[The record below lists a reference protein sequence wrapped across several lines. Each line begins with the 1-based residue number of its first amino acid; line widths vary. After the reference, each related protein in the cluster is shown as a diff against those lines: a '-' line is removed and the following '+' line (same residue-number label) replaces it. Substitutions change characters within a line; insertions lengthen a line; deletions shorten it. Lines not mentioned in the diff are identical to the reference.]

1 MSEPIFAQLSQY
13 FANRNFDRIPTDSS
27 AVAMYGTF
35 EANYLYLINL
45 IELGEGF
52 ELDFERYLEYKQ
64 LTMEQFSGN
73 DADKIILLNVIVSDK
88 TDLIYEAFNYTPDL
102 SESFIDV
109 IWLVDKVEEKLVI
122 PKKQMKNVLGIEK
135 DIRRLLSNKTMNY
148 YELTKRD
155 TSPIVTYIL
164 LATNILVWLFL
175 EWWGSSTDT
184 ATLLAAG
191 AMKFDLVVE
200 QGQFYRL
207 FNAMFLHIGITH
219 LFYNMFSLYIFGSRL
234 EKFLK
239 PLQTIVIYLGA
250 GLVGSVASMIS
261 AYVTGNYP
269 VSAGASGAVY
279 GLMGS
284 LLFISLIY
292 RRPIEGL
299 TTYVLWL
306 FFILGIVYSV
316 ITPNVDIFAHLGG
329 FVGGV
334 GLTAIVLTSNKKTN
348 QGD

>member
-1 MSEPIFAQLSQY
+1 MSEPLFERLSQY

-45 IELGEGF
+45 IELGDGF

-64 LTMEQFSGN
+64 LTMEQFAGN
-73 DADKIILLNVIVSDK
+73 GADKTILLNIIVSDK
-88 TDLIYEAFNYTPDL
+88 TALIYDAFNYTPDL

-109 IWLVDKVEEKLVI
+109 IWLVDKVDEKLVI
-122 PKKQMKNVLGIEK
+122 PKRQMKNVLRIEK
-135 DIRRLLSNKTMNY
+135 DIRRLLNNKSTNY
-148 YELTKRD
+148 YQLTKGD
-155 TSPIVTYIL
+155 NPPIVTYIL

-175 EWWGSSTDT
+175 EWSGSSTDT

-191 AMKFDLVVE
+191 AMKYDLVVE

-207 FNAMFLHIGITH
+207 FNAMFLHIGLAH

-234 EKFLK
+234 EKFLA
-239 PLQTIVIYLGA
+239 PLQTVFVYLGA
-250 GLVGSVASMIS
+250 GLIGSVASMMA
-261 AYVTGNYP
+261 AYVGGNYL

-316 ITPNVDIFAHLGG
+316 LTPNVDIFAHLGG

-334 GLTAIVLTSNKKTN
+334 GLTALVLTPNKKTDK
-348 QGD
+348 GD

>member
-1 MSEPIFAQLSQY
+1 MSEPIFEQLSQY
-13 FANRNFDRIPTDSS
+13 FANRNFDLIPTDSS
-27 AVAMYGTF
+27 AVSMYGTY

-45 IELGEGF
+45 IELGDGL

-64 LTMEQFSGN
+64 LTMEQFAGN
-73 DADKIILLNVIVSDK
+73 QADKTILLNIIVSDK
-88 TDLIYEAFNYTPDL
+88 TDLIYDAFNYTPDL

-109 IWLVDKVEEKLVI
+109 IWLVDKVDEKLVI
-122 PKKQMKNVLGIEK
+122 PKKQMKNVLHIEK
-135 DIRRLLSNKTMNY
+135 DIRRLLTNEKNSY
-148 YELTKRD
+148 YELEQRN
-155 TSPIVTYIL
+155 SMPVVTYIL
-164 LATNILVWLFL
+164 LATNVLVWLFL

-200 QGQFYRL
+200 QGQYYRL
-207 FNAMFLHIGITH
+207 FNAMFLHIGFTH

-234 EKFLK
+234 EKFMK
-239 PLQTIVIYLGA
+239 PLQAIIVYLGA
-250 GLVGSVASMIS
+250 GLVGSIASMAAAFIS
-261 AYVTGNYP
+261 GNYA

-279 GLMGS
+279 GLMGG
-284 LLFISLIY
+284 LLFISLIH

-316 ITPNVDIFAHLGG
+316 VTPNVDIFAHLGG

-334 GLTAIVLTSNKKTN
+334 GITAIVLISSKKS
-348 QGD
+348 D

>member
-1 MSEPIFAQLSQY
+1 MSEPIFEQLSQY
-13 FANRNFDRIPTDSS
+13 FANRNFDLIPTDSS
-27 AVAMYGTF
+27 AVSMYGTY

-45 IELGEGF
+45 IELGDGL

-64 LTMEQFSGN
+64 LTMEQFAGN
-73 DADKIILLNVIVSDK
+73 QADKTILLNIIVSDK
-88 TDLIYEAFNYTPDL
+88 TDLIYDAFNYTPDL

-109 IWLVDKVEEKLVI
+109 IWLVDKVDEKLVI
-122 PKKQMKNVLGIEK
+122 PKKQMKNVLHIEK
-135 DIRRLLSNKTMNY
+135 DIRRLLTNEKNSY
-148 YELTKRD
+148 YELEERN
-155 TSPIVTYIL
+155 SMPVVTYIL
-164 LATNILVWLFL
+164 LATNVLVWLFL

-200 QGQFYRL
+200 QGQYYRL
-207 FNAMFLHIGITH
+207 FNAMFLHIGFTH

-234 EKFLK
+234 EKFMK
-239 PLQTIVIYLGA
+239 PLQAIIVYLGA
-250 GLVGSVASMIS
+250 GLVGSIASMAAAFIS
-261 AYVTGNYP
+261 GNYA

-279 GLMGS
+279 GLMGG
-284 LLFISLIY
+284 LLFISLIH

-316 ITPNVDIFAHLGG
+316 VTPNVDIFAHLGG

-334 GLTAIVLTSNKKTN
+334 GITAIVLISSRKS
-348 QGD
+348 D

>member
-1 MSEPIFAQLSQY
+1 MSEPIFEQLSQY
-13 FANRNFDRIPTDSS
+13 FANRNFDLIPTDSS
-27 AVAMYGTF
+27 AVSMYGTY

-45 IELGEGF
+45 IELGDGL

-64 LTMEQFSGN
+64 LTMEQFAGN
-73 DADKIILLNVIVSDK
+73 QADKTILLNIIVSDK
-88 TDLIYEAFNYTPDL
+88 TDLIYDAFNYTPDL

-109 IWLVDKVEEKLVI
+109 IWLVDKVDEKLVI
-122 PKKQMKNVLGIEK
+122 PKKQMKNVLHIEK
-135 DIRRLLSNKTMNY
+135 DIRRLLTNEKNSY
-148 YELTKRD
+148 YELEERN
-155 TSPIVTYIL
+155 SMPVVTYIL
-164 LATNILVWLFL
+164 LATNVLVWLFL

-191 AMKFDLVVE
+191 AMKYDLVVE

-207 FNAMFLHIGITH
+207 FNAMFLHIGIAH

-234 EKFLK
+234 EKFMK
-239 PLQTIVIYLGA
+239 PLQAIIVYLGA
-250 GLVGSVASMIS
+250 GLVGSIASMAAAFIS
-261 AYVTGNYP
+261 GNYA

-284 LLFISLIY
+284 LLFISLVH
-292 RRPIEGL
+292 RRPIEGI

-306 FFILGIVYSV
+306 FFVLGIVYSV
-316 ITPNVDIFAHLGG
+316 LTPNVDIFAHLGG

-334 GLTAIVLTSNKKTN
+334 GITAIVLISSRKS
-348 QGD
+348 D

>member
-1 MSEPIFAQLSQY
+1 MSEPIFEQLSQY
-13 FANRNFDRIPTDSS
+13 FANRNFDLIPTDSS
-27 AVAMYGTF
+27 AVSMYGTY

-45 IELGEGF
+45 IELGDGL

-64 LTMEQFSGN
+64 LTMEQFAGN
-73 DADKIILLNVIVSDK
+73 QADKTILLNIIVSDK
-88 TDLIYEAFNYTPDL
+88 TDLIYDAFNYTPDL

-109 IWLVDKVEEKLVI
+109 IWLVDKVDEKLVI
-122 PKKQMKNVLGIEK
+122 PKKQMKNVLHIEK
-135 DIRRLLSNKTMNY
+135 DIRRLLTNEKNSY
-148 YELTKRD
+148 YELEERN
-155 TSPIVTYIL
+155 SMPVVTYIL
-164 LATNILVWLFL
+164 LATNVLVWLFL

-191 AMKFDLVVE
+191 AMKYDLVVE

-207 FNAMFLHIGITH
+207 FNAMFLHIGIAH

-234 EKFLK
+234 EKFMK
-239 PLQTIVIYLGA
+239 PLQAIIVYLGA
-250 GLVGSVASMIS
+250 GLVGSIASMAAAFIS
-261 AYVTGNYP
+261 GNYA

-284 LLFISLIY
+284 LLFISLIH
-292 RRPIEGL
+292 RRPIEGI

-306 FFILGIVYSV
+306 FFVLGIVYSV
-316 ITPNVDIFAHLGG
+316 LTPNVDIFAHLGG

-334 GLTAIVLTSNKKTN
+334 GITAIVLISSRKS
-348 QGD
+348 D

>member
-1 MSEPIFAQLSQY
+1 MSEPIFEQLSQY
-13 FANRNFDRIPTDSS
+13 FANRNFDLIPTDSS
-27 AVAMYGTF
+27 AVSMYGTY

-45 IELGEGF
+45 IELGDGL

-64 LTMEQFSGN
+64 LTMEQFAGN
-73 DADKIILLNVIVSDK
+73 QADKTILLNIIVSDK
-88 TDLIYEAFNYTPDL
+88 TDLIYDAFNYTPDL

-109 IWLVDKVEEKLVI
+109 IWLVDKVDEKLVI
-122 PKKQMKNVLGIEK
+122 PKKQMKNVLHIEK
-135 DIRRLLSNKTMNY
+135 DIRRLLTNEKTSY
-148 YELTKRD
+148 YELEERD
-155 TSPIVTYIL
+155 SMPVVTYIL

-200 QGQFYRL
+200 QGQYYRL

-234 EKFLK
+234 EKFMK
-239 PLQTIVIYLGA
+239 PLQAIIVYLGA
-250 GLVGSVASMIS
+250 GLVGSIASMAAAFIS
-261 AYVTGNYP
+261 GNYA

-279 GLMGS
+279 GLMGG
-284 LLFISLIY
+284 LLFISLIH

-306 FFILGIVYSV
+306 FFVLGIIYSV
-316 ITPNVDIFAHLGG
+316 LTPNVDIFAHLGG

-334 GLTAIVLTSNKKTN
+334 GITAIVLISNKKS
-348 QGD
+348 D